1 MKDLLIHKCLKNEQ
15 GFALIIT
22 LLVLAVLTVLGTA
35 AINTSSF
42 ELKITGNE
50 RMARQRFITA
60 DSGWKQAGPF
70 LNALNSPP
78 DVVNKTLKS
87 GDTSYDW
94 NDDYYNTVRNF
105 GSGADGNTNNT
116 FAGNPDGMINAMSYW
131 YRVVYNSDVPAQ
143 GFSAGYRSFQYT
155 VTCNANGQAQVT
167 TGVRKVFKVG
177 Y

>member
-1 MKDLLIHKCLKNEQ
+1 MKYLLIHGCLNDEH
-15 GFALIIT
+15 GFALLIVQ
-22 LLVLAVLTVLGTA
+22 LALAVLTVMGVA
-35 AINTSSF
+35 AVNTSNF
-42 ELKITGNE
+42 EFKISGNE
-50 RMARQRFITA
+50 RMARQRFIIS

-94 NDDYYNTVRNF
+94 DDAYYNTVRNF
-105 GSGADGNTNNT
+105 GSGTDGNTNDT
-116 FAGNPDGMINAMSYW
+116 FTGNPDGTINTMLYW
-131 YRVVYNSDVPAQ
+131 YQVVYDSDVPAQ
-143 GFSAGYRSFQYT
+143 GFSEGYRSFQYT

>member
-1 MKDLLIHKCLKNEQ
+1 MKYLLIHDGLRDDR

-22 LLVLAVLTVLGTA
+22 LLVLALLTVIGTA
-35 AINTSSF
+35 AINTTSF

-50 RMARQRFITA
+50 RMARQRFIAA

-78 DVVNKTLKS
+78 DLVNKTLKS
-87 GDTSYDW
+87 GETSYDW
-94 NDDYYNTVRNF
+94 DDDYYNTVRNF
-105 GSGADGNTNNT
+105 GNGTDGNTNAD
-116 FAGNPDGMINAMSYW
+116 FAGNPDGTLDTMPYW
-131 YRVVYNSDVPAQ
+131 YQVVYDSDAPAQ
-143 GFSAGYRSFQYT
+143 GFSSGYRRFQYK

-167 TGVRKVFKVG
+167 TRVTKVFRVG